1 MSTISYTFH
10 HHHRTFHHTRTR
22 THCHG
27 TTICTAEYP
36 TRISTRIGGKFIHS
50 QTARFV
56 LGRSLVF
63 FPPGHFLLPFC
74 QTLSP
79 FSTLSHDS
87 NSRARRPGEISFPSL
102 ASSSH
107 GIIPMAEFASARHL
121 CTHGRHRDTAKT
133 ARSNR
138 VPHVFARCS
147 TYILSHWNLYRI
159 KSITFHGKH
168 GSTFL
173 RTFLHF
179 LF

>member
-1 MSTISYTFH
+1 MGSS
-10 HHHRTFHHTRTR
+10 
-22 THCHG
+22 
-27 TTICTAEYP
+27 
-36 TRISTRIGGKFIHS
+36 FIHGQLAPFS
-50 QTARFV
+50 V
-56 LGRSLVF
+56 GRWF
-63 FPPGHFLLPFC
+63 FFSPGHFLLPFC
-74 QTLSP
+74 QALSP

-138 VPHVFARCS
+138 VPRVFARCS
-147 TYILSHWNLYRI
+147 TYILSPWNLYRI

-173 RTFLHF
+173 RIFLHF
-179 LF
+179 LFEAYSPFFLITLHRGTRKNLVAETRYK